1 MGEDALQLGGRNTY
15 RILTVWLVC
24 VVSALIARPA
34 MAAKLPQSFFAVK
47 AKIPMIAPAGLPA
60 RDTELYM
67 QYDQAL
73 HDWDGGKALPI
84 MKERVELARKS
95 MPPKIQALL
104 LAEYAQLLFS
114 MGDSGDGLKAAGES
128 LGLLPQLDNQGQR
141 TVSFALIYV
150 CRDRFLAGDL
160 ASGEAIQGPLFRELK
175 STLPPQVFPKVERMF
190 LGQVYNAY
198 RERLVLSDARTA
210 ILESWLLEKPD
221 QIDLKFESEIRLLLA
236 IQYRIRGDLPKME
249 KHLERAHSIWRD
261 LPDKEYRLYQYHALL
276 GDLFLDFGNP
286 EAARKEYE
294 KGLVLAEKNYVSADM
309 RVTGL
314 QVRLAEALLAEGK
327 PEAAEKLC
335 REAVRTVTDNRGQFA
350 YEVAQ
355 AYSILSRIAA
365 LDGDREKA
373 WKLLNRA
380 REISERV
387 IPADHPERWA
397 NRMAFA
403 RDALALGRAGEAA
416 QAARQVIEACRDLG
430 GDDNPLTFAA
440 LSTLGRAEL
449 AMGRKKEGYAT
460 LLRAEQVGIRQADM
474 AQRLPSEA
482 QRKAYLTSSKGNI
495 ELLLGAGDASLAPG
509 QLYAVWLNRKGAF
522 FESQAL
528 YRQALGRSQAGGT
541 EAAELASL
549 RAQLAYAAYAPS
561 SEDRNGRAVIAELT
575 ARRDELLRTL
585 HRQNREAGSLGVT
598 SESLSLPANA
608 ALVDFVHLPPTAER
622 PGGYWAF
629 VVLPHGDVRLAAL
642 GNAGEVDDAIA
653 VWRGEI
659 VKGSRADASVLGAQA
674 RRLRALLVDPLAPAL
689 QGARQLL
696 VVPDGA
702 LQRLPL
708 EILQRE
714 DGAFL
719 AEQWR
724 ITYLATARELAR
736 PKKSGD
742 GGGAVVIL
750 ANPDFGTTAGAG
762 ESVAASPKPG
772 GDSRVVR
779 FSLAPLPGTE
789 AEGRAIRTLAGKD
802 AHLFTGTAASKS
814 VLFGVHR
821 PRVLHLATHG
831 FFLDDGDAAVGGG
844 RRSFRIEA
852 SGNESVQAW
861 LSPAA
866 EPLLRSGLILAGA
879 ADAGNGS
886 RLAAQGVLTAEEVL
900 GLDLAGTELV
910 TLSACGTGLGAIA
923 DADGVYGLRRSFLLA
938 GARHLVVSLWSVP
951 DEETRRTMVDMY
963 ERFLQQNMPVDEAFH
978 QAMLDRLAAERKA
991 GRSGNPFYW
1000 AGFVIYGAP

>member
-1 MGEDALQLGGRNTY
+1 MQPGGKNTY
-15 RILTVWLVC
+15 RISAVWLIC
-24 VVSALIARPA
+24 LVSALVACPA
-34 MAAKLPQSFFAVK
+34 LAAKLPQSFFAVK
-47 AKIPMIAPAGLPA
+47 AKIPMIALEGLPA
-60 RDTELYM
+60 RDAELYTE
-67 QYDQAL
+67 YYQAL

-84 MKERVELARKS
+84 MKERVELAEKS
-95 MPPKIQALL
+95 MPPKIRALL

-114 MGDSGDGLKAAGES
+114 TGDSDAGLKAAKGS
-128 LGLLPQLDNQGQR
+128 LRLLPQLDNQGQR

-160 ASGEAIQGPLFRELK
+160 GSGEAIQEPLFKELK
-175 STLPPQVFPKVERMF
+175 STLPPQVFPKMERMF

-198 RERLVLSDARTA
+198 RERYVLSDARVA

-249 KHLERAHSIWRD
+249 KHLERAHAIWRD
-261 LPDKEYRLYQYHALL
+261 QPDKEYRLYQYHALL
-276 GDLFLDFGNP
+276 GDFFLDFGNP
-286 EAARKEYE
+286 EAARAEYE
-294 KGLVLAEKNYVSADM
+294 KGLALAGKNYVSADM

-314 QVRLAEALLAEGK
+314 QVRLAKALLAEGK
-327 PEAAEKLC
+327 SGAAEKLC
-335 REAVRTVTDNRGQFA
+335 REVVRTVTDNRGQFA

-365 LDGDREKA
+365 LGRDREKA

-380 REISERV
+380 REIAERV

-416 QAARQVIEACRDLG
+416 EAARQVIEACQDLG

-449 AMGRKKEGYAT
+449 AMGREKDGYAT
-460 LLRAEQVGIRQADM
+460 LLRAERVGIRQADM

-495 ELLLGAGDASLAPG
+495 ELLLRAGDASLAPG

-528 YRQALGRSQAGGT
+528 YRQALVGGT
-541 EAAELASL
+541 GAEAELASL
-549 RAQLAYAAYAPS
+549 RSQLAYAAYAPS

-585 HRQNREAGSLGVT
+585 HRKNREAGRLGVT
-598 SESLSLPANA
+598 PESLSLPANA
-608 ALVDFVHLPPTAER
+608 ALVDFVHLPPAAER

-629 VVLPHGDVRLAAL
+629 VVRPHGDVRLAAL

-653 VWRGEI
+653 AWRGEI

-674 RRLRALLVDPLAPAL
+674 RRLRTLLVDPLAPAL
-689 QGARQLL
+689 EGARQLL
-696 VVPDGA
+696 VVPDGS

-719 AEQWR
+719 AEQWC

-736 PKKSGD
+736 PKMPGKGD
-742 GGGAVVIL
+742 GAVVIL

-762 ESVAASPKPG
+762 AGVAESPKPG

-779 FSLAPLPGTE
+779 LSLAPLPGTE
-789 AEGRAIRTLAGKD
+789 AEGQAIRALAGKD
-802 AHLFTGTAASKS
+802 AQLFTGAAASKS
-814 VLFGVHR
+814 ALFGVRR

-831 FFLDDGDAAVGGG
+831 FFLDDGDAAVTGG

-852 SGNESVQAW
+852 SGNDSVQAW

-866 EPLLRSGLILAGA
+866 DPLLRSGLILAGA
-879 ADAGNGS
+879 ADAENGN

-900 GLDLAGTELV
+900 GLDLAETELV
-910 TLSACGTGLGAIA
+910 TLSACGTGLGAIV

-938 GARHLVVSLWSVP
+938 GARHLIVSLWSVP

-963 ERFLQQNMPVDEAFH
+963 ERFLNQNMPVDEAFH

-1000 AGFVIYGAP
+1000 AGFVIYGDP

>member
-1 MGEDALQLGGRNTY
+1 MS
-15 RILTVWLVC
+15 VWLVC
-24 VVSALIARPA
+24 LVSALCARPA
-34 MAAKLPQSFFAVK
+34 LAAKLPQSFFAVK
-47 AKIPMIAPAGLPA
+47 AKIPMVAPEGLPA
-60 RDTELYM
+60 RDAGLYRK
-67 QYDQAL
+67 YYQAL
-73 HDWDGGKALPI
+73 HDWDGEKALSL
-84 MKERVELARKS
+84 MKERVELAKRS

-104 LAEYAQLLFS
+104 LAEYAQLHFS
-114 MGDSGDGLKAAGES
+114 MGDSGAGLKAARE
-128 LGLLPQLDNQGQR
+128 GLDLLQRLDNQGQR

-160 ASGEAIQGPLFRELK
+160 ASGEAIQEPLFKALRA
-175 STLPPQVFPKVERMF
+175 TLSPQVFPKVERMV
-190 LGQVYNAY
+190 LGQAYNAY
-198 RERLVLSDARTA
+198 RERYVLSDARTA

-221 QIDLKFESEIRLLLA
+221 QIDLGFESEIRLLLA

-249 KHLERAHSIWRD
+249 KHLERAYAIWRD

-286 EAARKEYE
+286 EAARTEYE
-294 KGLVLAEKNYVSADM
+294 KGLALAEKNYVSADM

-314 QVRLAEALLAEGK
+314 QIRLAKALLVEGES
-327 PEAAEKLC
+327 EAAGELC
-335 REAVRTVTDNRGQFA
+335 RSVVRTVTDNRGPFV
-350 YEVAQ
+350 YEVAR

-365 LDGDREKA
+365 LGGDRPKA
-373 WKLLNRA
+373 WELLNRA

-449 AMGRKKEGYAT
+449 AMGRKKDGYAT

-474 AQRLPSEA
+474 VQRLPSEA

-495 ELLLGAGDASLAPG
+495 ELLLRAGEASLAPG
-509 QLYAVWLNRKGAF
+509 RLYAVWLNRKGAF
-522 FESQAL
+522 FESQAR
-528 YRQALGRSQAGGT
+528 YRQALGNAPAEETGA
-541 EAAELASL
+541 AAELAAV
-549 RAQLAYAAYAPS
+549 RAQLAYAAYSPS
-561 SEDRNGRAVIAELT
+561 SEGRSGRSVIAELT
-575 ARRDELLRTL
+575 ARRDELLRSL
-585 HRQNREAGSLGVT
+585 NAKNRKADGLGVSPET
-598 SESLSLPANA
+598 LSLPANA
-608 ALVDFVHLPPTAER
+608 ALVDFVHLPPAAER

-629 VVLPHGDVRLAAL
+629 VVRPQKGVNLIPLGDAE
-642 GNAGEVDDAIA
+642 EVNDAIA
-653 VWRGEI
+653 AWRGEI
-659 VKGSRADASVLGAQA
+659 VKGSRADAAVLGAQA
-674 RRLRALLVDPLAPAL
+674 GRLRALLVDPLAPAL
-689 QGARQLL
+689 AGARRLL
-696 VVPDGA
+696 AVPDGP

-708 EILQRE
+708 EILQRA
-714 DGAFL
+714 DGSFL
-719 AEQWR
+719 AEHWR

-736 PKKSGD
+736 PKKPGD
-742 GGGAVVIL
+742 INGAVVIL
-750 ANPDFGTTAGAG
+750 ANPDFGTATVPGANVK
-762 ESVAASPKPG
+762 ESPKPG
-772 GDSRVVR
+772 ADSRVVR
-779 FSLAPLPGTE
+779 LSLAPLPGTE
-789 AEGRAIRTLAGKD
+789 AEGQAIRELAGNN
-802 AHLFTGTAASKS
+802 AHLITGAAASKS
-814 VLFGVHR
+814 ALFGVRR

-831 FFLDDGDAAVGGG
+831 FFLDDGDAAVADE
-844 RRSFRIEA
+844 RRSFRIETTGSA
-852 SGNESVQAW
+852 SVQAW

-866 EPLLRSGLILAGA
+866 DPLLRSGLILAGA
-879 ADAGNGS
+879 AEGGNGN

-963 ERFLQQNMPVDEAFH
+963 DRFLQQNMPVDEAFH

-991 GRSGNPFYW
+991 GRADNPFYW
-1000 AGFVIYGAP
+1000 AGFVVYGAP